1 MRTILFSC
9 LLGLL
14 LLPGLAPAAATDG
27 DEAEREGLR
36 IAREMD
42 RRASGFGDLR
52 AELMMVLMDRS
63 GRKSLRQLHNL
74 VQERPEDGDLSL
86 MVFEQPADVRDT
98 RLLVHAHKLR
108 DDDEWIYLPAL
119 RRVKRISAAGK
130 TSSFMGSEFTYE
142 DLGAQEVEKF
152 RHRYLR
158 SEPCGVKGEKLTC
171 FVNERRPRLEGSGY
185 SRQVLWID
193 QQEYRPWRIDYYDRK
208 GELLKTLLLRDYHRY
223 LDHYW
228 RAHRMLMKNH
238 QSGKSTLLVW
248 KSFRFGNHFPA
259 GTFDPKRLDR
269 PH

>member
-1 MRTILFSC
+1 MRKMLF
-9 LLGLL
+9 LL
-14 LLPGLAPAAATDG
+14 LLAVTALPALAQ
-27 DEAEREGLR
+27 DEAAREGLR

-42 RRASGFGDLR
+42 RRASGFGNLS
-52 AELMMVLMDRS
+52 AELVMVLMDRS
-63 GRKSLRQLHNL
+63 GRKSLRQLRNL
-74 VQERPEDGDLSL
+74 VRERPDDGDLSL
-86 MVFEQPADVRDT
+86 MVFEQPADVRGT
-98 RLLVHAHKLR
+98 RLLVHAHKDR

-152 RHRYLR
+152 DHRLLR
-158 SEPCGVKGEKLTC
+158 TEPCGVDDLQC
-171 FVNERRPRLEGSGY
+171 FVNERRPRLAGSGY

-238 QSGKSTLLVW
+238 QTGKSTLLLW
-248 KSFRFGNHFPA
+248 KSFRFGNEFPPD
-259 GTFDPKRLDR
+259 TFDPKRLASG
-269 PH
+269 H